1 MKFLEPLLVPYKKYA
16 VLNGRASRKEY
27 WLFILY
33 FSIVVL
39 IFRSI
44 DGFLGTFNE
53 DIGLGYLTGILYLGS
68 IIPGYAN
75 GIRRLHDINKS
86 GWWILLSL
94 IPIANIWLLVLF
106 CKKGDLEDNRFGKS
120 PYSVDNH

>member
-16 VLNGRASRKEY
+16 VLNGRAREKNIGYSY
-27 WLFILY
+27 YILG
-33 FSIVVL
+33 IVVL

-44 DGFLGTFNE
+44 GRVLGTFNE
-53 DIGLGYLTGILYLGS
+53 DIGLGYLSGILYLGS

-86 GWWILLSL
+86 GGGFFVFDS
-94 IPIANIWLLVLF
+94 N
-106 CKKGDLEDNRFGKS
+106 
-120 PYSVDNH
+120 